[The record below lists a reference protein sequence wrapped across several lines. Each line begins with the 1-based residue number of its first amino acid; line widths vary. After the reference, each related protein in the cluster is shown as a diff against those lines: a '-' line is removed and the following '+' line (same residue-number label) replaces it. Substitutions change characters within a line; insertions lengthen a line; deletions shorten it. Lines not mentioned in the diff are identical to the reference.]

1 MQVMAVDGP
10 SAAGKSTYA
19 ARLAAAL
26 DAPLLGTDEFPVP
39 WDGPVLAWWPHVRP
53 LLETLRRG
61 GTAVYRPYDW
71 RTRAYGPP
79 RVLRPAP
86 LLVLEGV
93 GTAWRGGPADLRI
106 WVDAPYGVRRRRAV
120 LRDGAEGLAAWEE
133 WGRRE
138 AAHFARDRTRERADL
153 VVDSGDPPGAS
164 AELAR
169 DLLQRGGQDLGGLG
183 A

>member
-1 MQVMAVDGP
+1 MAVDGP

-39 WDGPVLAWWPHVRP
+39 WDGPVLAWWPHVGP
-53 LLETLRRG
+53 LLAALRRG
-61 GTAVYRPYDW
+61 EAAVYRPYDW
-71 RTRAYGPP
+71 RAQAYGRR

-86 LLVLEGV
+86 LLILEGV
-93 GTAWRGGPADLRI
+93 GTAWRGGSADLRI
-106 WVDAPYGVRRRRAV
+106 WVDAPYGVRRARAA

-133 WGRRE
+133 WARRE
-138 AAHFARDRTRERADL
+138 AAHFASDRTRDRADL
-153 VVDSGDPPGAS
+153 VVRSDDPAGPS

-169 DLLQRGGQDLGGLG
+169 DLVQRGGQDLGGLG